1 MVMVASPRVL
11 SVRGMMTPTWGWAA
25 GVVSPAFSN
34 EFTVV
39 FLDEVAL
46 ANYGDLAG
54 WKVMVKPFLDCRA
67 PGLRFHCL
75 ATRQRNRTVLKS
87 NASSTIHKVCWRS
100 IVNAL
105 L

>member
-1 MVMVASPRVL
+1 MVMVASTRVL

-39 FLDEVAL
+39 FLDEMAL
-46 ANYGDLAG
+46 GTYGELAG
-54 WKVMVKPFLDCRA
+54 WKIMVKRFLDCRT
-67 PGLRFHCL
+67 PGLRFHSL

-87 NASSTIHKVCWRS
+87 NASDTIHKVCWRS
-100 IVNAL
+100 IVDAL
-105 L
+105 V